1 MTIQRL
7 PAQCSIKQD
16 GDKSCLLA
24 ISGLSRSYRDP
35 VAVPTR
41 LGGGRDRNSR
51 DRKKALKPP
60 CNRRAFKGKLHL
72 KQPIFFACVNVGKIS
87 NRAKGLYRYNPNP
100 PVHPGVLLVLGLGR
114 GARTRARDEPHLR
127 VR

>member
-1 MTIQRL
+1 MF
-7 PAQCSIKQD
+7 AGSIKQD

-60 CNRRAFKGKLHL
+60 SLGPL
-72 KQPIFFACVNVGKIS
+72 KNQK
-87 NRAKGLYRYNPNP
+87 Y
-100 PVHPGVLLVLGLGR
+100 
-114 GARTRARDEPHLR
+114 
-127 VR
+127 

>member
-1 MTIQRL
+1 M
-7 PAQCSIKQD
+7 CSNILINKFSDPGNSGKYDKQIRQSNQPTD
-16 GDKSCLLA
+16 EPLKE
-24 ISGLSRSYRDP
+24 SY
-35 VAVPTR
+35 TS
-41 LGGGRDRNSR
+41 NSR
-51 DRKKALKPP
+51 IL
-60 CNRRAFKGKLHL
+60 
-72 KQPIFFACVNVGKIS
+72 ACVYVGKIS